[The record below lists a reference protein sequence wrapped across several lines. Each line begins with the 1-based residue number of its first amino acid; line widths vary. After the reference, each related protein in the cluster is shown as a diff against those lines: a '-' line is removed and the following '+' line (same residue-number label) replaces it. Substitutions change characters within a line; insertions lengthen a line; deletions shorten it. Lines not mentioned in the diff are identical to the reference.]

1 MSDTKNIDNPQNQVV
16 ATLDTDSLDEVIDAL
31 TSAGFSS
38 GSFTTIKPDDIGNID
53 SPLTEP
59 GVTGFVHRIF
69 LGYGAD
75 LKNLE
80 HLHHEVVDNKRSIL
94 MIPVEEDE
102 QKDQA
107 VDILRDQGA
116 HTVEYVGNWTIEVH

>member
-1 MSDTKNIDNPQNQVV
+1 MTGTKKVEYPRNRVV
-16 ATLDTDSLDEVIDAL
+16 ATLDPAMLDDSLDEL
-31 TSAGFSS
+31 TSAGVSRD
-38 GSFTTIKPDDIGNID
+38 GIQIITPDDIGNID

-80 HLHHEVVDNKRSIL
+80 HLHREVVDNKRSIL